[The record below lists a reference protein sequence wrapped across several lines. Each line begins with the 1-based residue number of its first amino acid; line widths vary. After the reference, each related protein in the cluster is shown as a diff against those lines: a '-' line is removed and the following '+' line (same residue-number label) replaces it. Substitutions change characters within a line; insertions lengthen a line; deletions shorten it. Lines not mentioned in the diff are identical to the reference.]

1 MRTIFA
7 EYNPRPRKLCGYRGK
22 IKGKRGKESDHPELK
37 DRRKHLLHA
46 GVLRDLLT
54 AHAHVPPCV

>member
-1 MRTIFA
+1 MRLQRA
-7 EYNPRPRKLCGYRGK
+7 K
-22 IKGKRGKESDHPELK
+22 IKGKWEKKVITLKLK

-46 GVLRDLLT
+46 GVLRDLLK